1 VPKSLADG
9 EPVGDGRN
17 EPNRNPHLPPPR
29 DRLDWS
35 LAFRQP
41 FNFIRMLIGPDNYNC
56 IKFCCCSIILI
67 TFCAFIAL
75 VIAQLIAVNRRP
87 RYLLVDEWQDD
98 IIHQGGQAA
107 ANESLPAGAIAMADV
122 LQEDAGSGVGGGG

>member
-1 VPKSLADG
+1 MCVCVCVCVQVQLVPKSLADG

-41 FNFIRMLIGPDNYNC
+41 FNFIRMLIGGGIRVP
-56 IKFCCCSIILI
+56 
-67 TFCAFIAL
+67 
-75 VIAQLIAVNRRP
+75 RP
-87 RYLLVDEWQDD
+87 T
-98 IIHQGGQAA
+98 
-107 ANESLPAGAIAMADV
+107 P
-122 LQEDAGSGVGGGG
+122 